1 MAPKRKAEDAPAAT
15 LSTYPQLFGTSRNDA
30 GDMALET
37 IHEMNVARTAEL
49 QTRIESIQAKI
60 DEVKPALD
68 DAAGSEQSEA
78 TKTLLGISKE
88 VADLLAELCEQ
99 SMEMSD
105 VSESFNGV
113 IAELDNL
120 SLSTTSM
127 LEAQATARES
137 YAASKTAEASAERI
151 KQTAESFSIAE
162 RAVNKHMN
170 STDTSVRDLVAR
182 YQKAQRDLKNLLPQK
197 AKELSQAL
205 SNMAEINENLRPL
218 RQATEVMRD
227 LEQLKIRARDK
238 GDDADEDDE
247 SAETEIEEEEIGD
260 GDSEDDGLD
269 IADEFELELYT
280 ESEVTRRIKDS
291 LGI

>member
-1 MAPKRKAEDAPAAT
+1 MAPKRKAEDAPAVT
-15 LSTYPQLFGTSRNDA
+15 LSTYPQLFGTPRKDA

-37 IHEMNVARTAEL
+37 IHETDVARTAEL
-49 QTRIESIQAKI
+49 QTRIKSIQAKI

-68 DAAGSEQSEA
+68 DAVGSEQSEA
-78 TKTLLGISKE
+78 METLLGISKE

-137 YAASKTAEASAERI
+137 YAASKTAEVSAERM

-162 RAVNKHMN
+162 RAMNKHMN
-170 STDTSVRDLVAR
+170 STDTSVRDRVAR
-182 YQKAQRDLKNLLPQK
+182 YQKAQRDFKNLLPQK
-197 AKELSQAL
+197 ADELSQAL
-205 SNMAEINENLRPL
+205 FNMAKINENLRPL
-218 RQATEVMRD
+218 RQATEVMRGM
-227 LEQLKIRARDK
+227 EQLKIRAGTKDK
-238 GDDADEDDE
+238 DADEDDE
-247 SAETEIEEEEIGD
+247 SEKGEIEE
-260 GDSEDDGLD
+260 DSEDDGLEV
-269 IADEFELELYT
+269 ADEFERELYA
-280 ESEVTRRIKDS
+280 ESDFTRMIKDS
-291 LGI
+291 LSGR